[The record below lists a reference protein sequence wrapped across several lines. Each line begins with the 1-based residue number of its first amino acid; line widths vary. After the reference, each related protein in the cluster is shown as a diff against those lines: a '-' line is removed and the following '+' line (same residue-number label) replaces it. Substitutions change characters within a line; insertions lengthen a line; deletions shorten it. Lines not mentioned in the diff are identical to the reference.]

1 MQGRDSFKEIPMP
14 TTKRAAPVANRLLA
28 SLPKKEYQRLL
39 PELEQVPLAFGD
51 TLYEPGDDIDHVYF
65 PDSGIISLLSEVE
78 SRKALEVGI
87 VGNEGVAGLPVVLGV
102 SVSLNHGLVQSAGT
116 AMRMKAAALRREFKR
131 DGALQRL
138 LHRYLHSLLTQIS
151 QSAVC
156 NRFHAVDARLARW
169 LLMTHDRVGADEFQ
183 LTQEFLSNMLGV
195 RREAVSKAAGELQ
208 KRDFVN
214 YSRGHITVLNR
225 AGLEATACR
234 CYRIIK
240 DESDNVFQ
248 G

>member
-1 MQGRDSFKEIPMP
+1 MP
-14 TTKRAAPVANRLLA
+14 NTKRAATVANRLLA
-28 SLPKKEYQRLL
+28 ALPKKEYQRLL

-51 TLYEPGDDIDHVYF
+51 ILYEPGDAIGQVYF
-65 PDSGIISLLSEVE
+65 PDSGIISLLSKVE
-78 SRKALEVGI
+78 SQKVLEVGI

-102 SVSLNHGLVQSAGT
+102 NVSLNRGLVQSAGT
-116 AMRMKAAALRREFKR
+116 AMRMKAAVLRREFKR

-156 NRFHAVDARLARW
+156 NRFHTVEARLARW
-169 LLMTHDRVGADEFQ
+169 LLMTHDRVESDEFR

-195 RREAVSKAAGELQ
+195 RREAVSKAAGDFQ
-208 KRDFVN
+208 KREFVN
-214 YSRGHITVLNR
+214 YSRGHITILDR
-225 AGLEATACR
+225 PGLEATACQ
-234 CYRIIK
+234 CYRLIR
-240 DESDNVFQ
+240 DESDQVLH

>member
-1 MQGRDSFKEIPMP
+1 MP

-28 SLPKKEYQRLL
+28 ALPKKEYQRLL
-39 PELEQVPLAFGD
+39 PELEPFPLAFGD
-51 TLYEPGDDIDHVYF
+51 ILYEPGDIIGHVYF
-65 PDSGIISLLSEVE
+65 PDNGIISLLSRVE
-78 SRKALEVGI
+78 SQKVLEVGI

-102 SVSLNHGLVQSAGT
+102 RASVNRGLVQSAGT

-156 NRFHAVDARLARW
+156 NRFHTADARLARW
-169 LLMTHDRVGADEFQ
+169 LLMTHDRVESDEFR

-195 RREAVSKAAGELQ
+195 RREAVSKAAGPLQ
-208 KRDFVN
+208 KRGFVN

-225 AGLEATACR
+225 AGLEATACQ
-234 CYRIIK
+234 CYRVIK
-240 DESDNVFQ
+240 DEGDQVFS